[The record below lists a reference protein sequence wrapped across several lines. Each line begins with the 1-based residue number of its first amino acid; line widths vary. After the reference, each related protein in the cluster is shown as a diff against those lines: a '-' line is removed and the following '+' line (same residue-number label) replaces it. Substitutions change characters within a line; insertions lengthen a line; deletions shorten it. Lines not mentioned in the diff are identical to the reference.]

1 MATTYT
7 TYFNLGKQ
15 EDTADKFSMA
25 VITNNADIIDSTLH
39 TLDTGKQDSLSAG
52 QLDACN
58 SGITA
63 AKLQDITPT
72 KYSSTITSAYLEDFG
87 NAIIVGEID
96 STIHGTDDTMGVVR
110 SYQYASNYIIQIAE
124 FIDGTRKTRY
134 LSSGIWSNWI

>member
-1 MATTYT
+1 M
-7 TYFNLGKQ
+7 
-15 EDTADKFSMA
+15 S
-25 VITNNADIIDSTLH
+25 VITDTVTSIDTILYN
-39 TLDTGKQDSLSAG
+39 KQDSLSAG

-72 KYSSTITSAYLEDFG
+72 KYNSKITSAYLEDFG

-134 LSSGIWSNWI
+134 LSNGIWANWI